1 MARGSGVR
9 RDRVIPKRC
18 NHNQTT
24 SQKSAAM
31 ISFRH
36 KLARNLGIV
45 IGLAWLVIAC
55 QSTATRVTP
64 TTTAQFTATQ
74 AINTPE
80 PIVTRRASPV
90 PTITLTPID
99 NVTPITLT
107 VVYDNRSADS
117 RLGTAWG
124 FACLI
129 ETGATTILFDT
140 GGDGQLLLNN
150 METLGIDPQTIDV
163 LVLSHIH
170 SDHTG
175 GLDRLL
181 AINDRLTVYLPRSF
195 PASFKARIHNP
206 IVEVSE
212 PMVIADHIRTT
223 GELGTSIVEQALI
236 IETQRG
242 LIVLTGC
249 AHPGIV
255 EIVRAAQALGA
266 VDLVMGG
273 FHLADYST
281 AKVEDV
287 IAELNRSGVQR
298 AAPSHCTGDRAIEQ
312 FRAAFGVGFIP
323 IGAGAVVHV
332 EQ

>member
-1 MARGSGVR
+1 MTPIR
-9 RDRVIPKRC
+9 R
-18 NHNQTT
+18 Q
-24 SQKSAAM
+24 
-31 ISFRH
+31 
-36 KLARNLGIV
+36 LACHLGITLS
-45 IGLAWLVIAC
+45 LAVLIIAC
-55 QSTATRVTP
+55 QSAVTRVAP
-64 TTTAQFTATQ
+64 TVTAQATA
-74 AINTPE
+74 ARVINTPE
-80 PIVTRRASPV
+80 PTATRYPSPV
-90 PTITLTPID
+90 PMITLTPMATIK
-99 NVTPITLT
+99 PIALT

-129 ETGATTILFDT
+129 DTESATILFDT
-140 GGDGQLLLNN
+140 GGDGQLLMDNLA
-150 METLGIDPQTIDV
+150 TLAIDPQTIDAV
-163 LVLSHIH
+163 VLSHIH

-181 AINDRLTVYLPRSF
+181 AIHDRLTVYLPRSF

-206 IVEVSE
+206 VVEVSE
-212 PMVIADHIRTT
+212 PMTIADHIRTT
-223 GELGTSIVEQALI
+223 GELGAAIVEQALI

-255 EIVRAAQALGA
+255 EIVRWAEAFGT

-273 FHLADYST
+273 FHLADRSAAEVET
-281 AKVEDV
+281 A
-287 IAELNRSGVQR
+287 IAEIKRSGVRQ

-312 FRAAFGVGFIP
+312 FRAAFGPDFIP
-323 IGAGAVVHV
+323 IGVGAVVHV